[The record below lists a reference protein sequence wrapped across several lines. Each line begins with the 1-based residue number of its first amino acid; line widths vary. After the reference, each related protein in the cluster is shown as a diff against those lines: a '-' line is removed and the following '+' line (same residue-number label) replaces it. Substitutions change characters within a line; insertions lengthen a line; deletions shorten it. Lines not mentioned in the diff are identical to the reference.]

1 MEFVFFFVVMF
12 TKEYKKILKKRFYK
26 GKKDIYLGADW
37 VINENIQ

>member
-1 MEFVFFFVVMF
+1 MEFVFFLLLCSQ
-12 TKEYKKILKKRFYK
+12 KNIKKYLKKRFYK